1 MKYSLNQNHKILCGV
16 SAGVFALWMLT
27 EVVLFFVLDDLGT
40 AFLWAVGMDILWS
53 AIALAL
59 IVNPTPKIFSY
70 NITAENEKEMTKLR
84 RDMLCGILLAVNVGC
99 FAMALCYNFN
109 IVRFISAEE
118 IEAGGYYIEKVGI
131 INLIGIAMMVAIAG
145 LGINYGIK
153 SKRLLISLQEE
164 KEKEETPAESERNKK
179 SE

>member
-1 MKYSLNQNHKILCGV
+1 MKYSLSKNHKILCGL

-40 AFLWAVGMDILWS
+40 AFLWAVGMNILWS

-70 NITAENEKEMTKLR
+70 NITAENEREMTKLR

-99 FAMALCYNFN
+99 FAMALCHNFN

-153 SKRLLISLQEE
+153 SKMLLISLQNA
-164 KEKEETPAESERNKK
+164 KEKGDTTAEPDKK
-179 SE
+179 